1 MKKNK
6 FFFTFLFLIIS
17 TISLYSSE
25 KQINGYNLCED
36 FFTFLENNN
45 CNPSIQPLVKNN
57 NYNYPFNI
65 EVFFKANTTVQ
76 EELHQ
81 EGNLSTLLIAFRL
94 EEAYTNK
101 SLIQNLIKIINSSKR
116 DYNINLLFSYGDSQK
131 PILQTQQVKGTE
143 YFIENIF
150 NQNELSVI
158 CINLTNFNTIV
169 TPGGGGDTSPLWLV
183 KRITNALN
191 KNDISFKLRGNTIT
205 SLYRLNILQ
214 EDKRTSLF
222 LKEGI
227 PTIGINFSV
236 KNLSN
241 SKLLDF
247 FQTLISS
254 YTQNGTNNWD
264 RHFISF
270 TAGNKIYWI
279 SENTTVFIF
288 IFLVILSLFF
298 ICEFSFTFS
307 NKKHQIKKDVIQLWY
322 ILPISALI
330 TTIGFVFG
338 QYIALFFYKILGID
352 PYIQLVI
359 KFSVGFIFVSLIFF
373 FWIKK
378 QGILTED
385 SYIFLVSISAIIN
398 IILYTL
404 VDISLFYVFAAEFII
419 IYLSRHTKKTVSL
432 SIMFLLMLLPF
443 LPYAIQ
449 IIKYLKP
456 QAAQNLSNNSFF
468 ANLIISLGFLP
479 FEMIWFRILAR
490 LNKIWENTDNNVK
503 KFRTQNIIAITTAVI
518 IFTII
523 LIIITIFIPD
533 QYKRRRTGMP
543 AFETILKHDDKIK
556 ISYND
561 NNYFGE
567 TIRTLNIDLGEIA
580 EQCSIKVSSE
590 TKNPIIYSDE
600 SYTVTQNDES
610 DIFSTPVWP
619 PKELEFNYI
628 ASPDI
633 TSTITVE
640 AVYPTENPK
649 RYIKR
654 TSKLQINA
662 ENVLTNK
669 EE

>member
-36 FFTFLENNN
+36 FFNFLEQND
-45 CNPSIQPLVKNN
+45 CNPTIQPLVKNN

-65 EVFFKANTTVQ
+65 EVFFEANTTIPK
-76 EELHQ
+76 ELNSK
-81 EGNLSTLLIAFRL
+81 GNLTTLLFAFRM
-94 EEAYTNK
+94 EEAYTSK
-101 SLIQNLIKIINSSKR
+101 PLILNLIKIIKSSKR

-131 PILQTQQVKGTE
+131 TILQTQQVKGTD
-143 YFIENIF
+143 YFIENIY

-169 TPGGGGDTSPLWLV
+169 TPGGGGDTSPLWLL
-183 KRITNALN
+183 KRITSALN
-191 KNDISFKLRGNTIT
+191 KNDISFKLRGSTIT

-214 EDKRTSLF
+214 EDNRTSLF

-236 KNLSN
+236 KNLSDA
-241 SKLLDF
+241 KLSNF
-247 FQTLISS
+247 FQTLITS
-254 YTQNGTNNWD
+254 YTQNDTNNWD
-264 RHFISF
+264 RHYISF
-270 TAGNKIYWI
+270 TIGNKIYWI

-288 IFLVILSLFF
+288 MTLVILSLFF

-307 NKKHQIKKDVIQLWY
+307 NKKQQIKKDVIQLWY

-330 TTIGFVFG
+330 TTIGFIFG
-338 QYIALFFYKILGID
+338 QYLALLFYKILGID
-352 PYIQLVI
+352 PYIQLAI
-359 KFSVGFIFVSLIFF
+359 KFVIGFIFVSLIFF

-385 SYIFLVSISAIIN
+385 SYTFLVSISAIIN

-404 VDISLFYVFAAEFII
+404 IDISLFYVFAAEFLI

-449 IIKYLKP
+449 IITYLKP
-456 QAAQNLSNNSFF
+456 QAVQNLSNNSFF

-490 LNKIWENTDNNVK
+490 LNKIWENTDNDVK
-503 KFRTQNIIAITTAVI
+503 KFRTQNIIAISTAVV

-533 QYKRRRTGMP
+533 HYKRRRTG
-543 AFETILKHDDKIK
+543 AITFETILKNDDKIK

-567 TIRTLNIDLGEIA
+567 TIRTLNIDLGDIA

-600 SYTVTQNDES
+600 SYVVTQNDES
-610 DIFSTPVWP
+610 DIFSTPIWP

-628 ASPDI
+628 ANSDI
-633 TSTITVE
+633 ESIITVE

-654 TSKLQINA
+654 TSNLKINA
-662 ENVLTNK
+662 ENVLKNK

>member
-1 MKKNK
+1 
-6 FFFTFLFLIIS
+6 
-17 TISLYSSE
+17 
-25 KQINGYNLCED
+25 
-36 FFTFLENNN
+36 
-45 CNPSIQPLVKNN
+45 
-57 NYNYPFNI
+57 
-65 EVFFKANTTVQ
+65 
-76 EELHQ
+76 
-81 EGNLSTLLIAFRL
+81 
-94 EEAYTNK
+94 
-101 SLIQNLIKIINSSKR
+101 
-116 DYNINLLFSYGDSQK
+116 
-131 PILQTQQVKGTE
+131 
-143 YFIENIF
+143 
-150 NQNELSVI
+150 
-158 CINLTNFNTIV
+158 
-169 TPGGGGDTSPLWLV
+169 GGGDTSPLWLV
-183 KRITNALN
+183 KRITNALI

-214 EDKRTSLF
+214 EDNRTSLF
-222 LKEGI
+222 LSEGI

-236 KNLSN
+236 KNLSD
-241 SKLLDF
+241 STLSDF
-247 FQTLISS
+247 FQTLINS
-254 YTQNGTNNWD
+254 YTQNDTNKWD

-270 TAGNKIYWI
+270 TLGNKIYWV

-307 NKKHQIKKDVIQLWY
+307 HKKHQIKNDVIKLWY

-330 TTIGFVFG
+330 TTLGFVLG
-338 QYIALFFYKILGID
+338 QYIALLFYKLLGID
-352 PYIQLVI
+352 PFIQLVI
-359 KFSVGFIFVSLIFF
+359 KFIIGFILVSLIFF

-385 SYIFLVSISAIIN
+385 SYIFLVSISSIIN

-456 QAAQNLSNNSFF
+456 QAVQNLSNNSFF
-468 ANLIISLGFLP
+468 ANFIISLGFLP

-490 LNKIWENTDNNVK
+490 LNKIWENTDTDVK

-518 IFTII
+518 IFTIL

-610 DIFSTPVWP
+610 DIFSTPIWP

-633 TSTITVE
+633 DSTITVE
-640 AVYPTENPK
+640 AIYPTENPK